1 MAKTLFILY
10 NADASIMGKL
20 KYSYRKLTTPKD
32 CTPACAACDITH
44 GGLHLDETSDWKRV
58 KGEVAKNGGM
68 EVKQLH
74 RDELG
79 GDVSSFLPSRLLFTA
94 FGFVCG
100 GRAWVDLELKMKGF
114 ISDSK
119 LQFPMVLAT
128 RSGQE
133 EQGRSGYDVVM
144 DKEELATFGGSADRF
159 LEGLQKKG
167 VLSASSSASSL

>member
-1 MAKTLFILY
+1 MATKTLFILY

-58 KGEVAKNGGM
+58 KGEVAGKGGM

-79 GDVSSFLPSRLLFTA
+79 GEVSF
-94 FGFVCG
+94 
-100 GRAWVDLELKMKGF
+100 
-114 ISDSK
+114 
-119 LQFPMVLAT
+119 
-128 RSGQE
+128 
-133 EQGRSGYDVVM
+133 
-144 DKEELATFGGSADRF
+144 
-159 LEGLQKKG
+159 
-167 VLSASSSASSL
+167 SSSSSPNFFSVAFAGFAFFFLFFG